1 MDIKWFLLISLFTN
15 VPLEKAIDIT
25 LERTSDLKKNDTQIT
40 RPKMK
45 ELLTLCTKN
54 VHLTYDNQV

>member
-15 VPLEKAIDIT
+15 VPLEKAIGIT
-25 LERTSDLKKNDTQIT
+25 LERISDRKKIDTQIT

-45 ELLTLCTKN
+45 DQLTLCTKN